1 MAHYC
6 PQKDEPVLYLDCQ
19 ECEEQLCRSFFCMI
33 IGSRTFNN
41 YELLKRKCDHL
52 LQKKTEI
59 VIISGG
65 ANGTDALAKRY
76 AEEKGFAYK
85 EFPADWSR
93 YGKRAGYIRNRIM
106 HEYLSK
112 QKSRGVIA
120 FWDGK
125 SKGTAHSFE
134 LAKEFDNPIRV
145 VRV

>member
-1 MAHYC
+1 
-6 PQKDEPVLYLDCQ
+6 
-19 ECEEQLCRSFFCMI
+19 
-33 IGSRTFNN
+33 
-41 YELLKRKCDHL
+41 
-52 LQKKTEI
+52 
-59 VIISGG
+59 
-65 ANGTDALAKRY
+65 
-76 AEEKGFAYK
+76 
-85 EFPADWSR
+85 
-93 YGKRAGYIRNRIM
+93 M

>member
-1 MAHYC
+1 M
-6 PQKDEPVLYLDCQ
+6 
-19 ECEEQLCRSFFCMI
+19 
-33 IGSRTFNN
+33 
-41 YELLKRKCDHL
+41 
-52 LQKKTEI
+52 
-59 VIISGG
+59 IISGG

-76 AEEKGFAYK
+76 AEEKGFAFK
-85 EFPADWSR
+85 EFSADWNQ

-125 SKGTAHSFE
+125 SKGTTHSFE